1 MKFVVKDSIEGWAEA
16 LQALIDSYFFT
27 DYFDHAFDFELEF
40 DYSRI
45 RPKGSPISSGG
56 RAPGHVPLENC
67 LESIRTLLQERGGQK
82 LRSIDVFDL
91 CMNLSAAVLSGGVRR
106 SASIC
111 LFDENDSLMLNA
123 KTGNWWRTH
132 PHRAYAN
139 ISATIPTDGSEYKT
153 MVDRVIK
160 LNSQWGEPGVYFSD
174 SPDFGTNPC
183 CEIGLYPYLVESALG
198 THQTSIPL
206 PISRNRERLES
217 GGWTWRSGW
226 AVCNLTEINMEKN
239 KTEEE
244 FLEACDAASF
254 IGTLQAGYTDTGYL
268 GDVSKRIIQQEALI
282 GVSLTG
288 MYANPE
294 ISFNPEVLREGAEI
308 VLDTN
313 RNISRIIGIEYASRL
328 TCIKPS
334 GNTSTVLGTSAGI
347 HPFHAERY
355 IRTMRISK
363 VNPIWDLI
371 KKNLPEAI
379 IEMEGDTGIIQF
391 ACYGDGVIREEID
404 AKKHLEN
411 VALVQANWVAYGS
424 RDSRVEVFRITS
436 LTLVQLRTKSG
447 TWFRLAMEEPSKRS
461 RSRSPFR
468 LWRYDL

>member
-1 MKFVVKDSIEGWAEA
+1 
-16 LQALIDSYFFT
+16 
-27 DYFDHAFDFELEF
+27 
-40 DYSRI
+40 
-45 RPKGSPISSGG
+45 
-56 RAPGHVPLENC
+56 
-67 LESIRTLLQERGGQK
+67 
-82 LRSIDVFDL
+82 
-91 CMNLSAAVLSGGVRR
+91 
-106 SASIC
+106 
-111 LFDENDSLMLNA
+111 
-123 KTGNWWRTH
+123 
-132 PHRAYAN
+132 
-139 ISATIPTDGSEYKT
+139 

-294 ISFNPEVLREGAEI
+294 ISFNPEVLREGAGRSFLIRIEI
-308 VLDTN
+308 SLGSSGSNMHLD
-313 RNISRIIGIEYASRL
+313 
-328 TCIKPS
+328 
-334 GNTSTVLGTSAGI
+334 
-347 HPFHAERY
+347 
-355 IRTMRISK
+355 
-363 VNPIWDLI
+363 
-371 KKNLPEAI
+371 
-379 IEMEGDTGIIQF
+379 
-391 ACYGDGVIREEID
+391 
-404 AKKHLEN
+404 
-411 VALVQANWVAYGS
+411 
-424 RDSRVEVFRITS
+424 
-436 LTLVQLRTKSG
+436 
-447 TWFRLAMEEPSKRS
+447 
-461 RSRSPFR
+461 
-468 LWRYDL
+468 